1 MTRWR
6 APMTKF
12 SHTSSKQPHK
22 PVSHGVLEAYNFF
35 GKTQN
40 RMVNHQHTRNWKS
53 FEKSWVFLS
62 PSIVSFFTDFYPQ
75 FSFAYFAR
83 QWFFPMFSFEILR
96 GNRRAG
102 SESHWACPTFQG
114 PLCYLVSPSN
124 LKRFETGPIFSAR
137 IFESYASNMRII
149 KYNLHFGS
157 SMALRFRWPF
167 VSFEFYHNSK
177 QFWKYLLQNEKKQKP
192 QMTKH

>member
-53 FEKSWVFLS
+53 FPFPFYCFL
-62 PSIVSFFTDFYPQ
+62 FTDFYPQ

-102 SESHWACPTFQG
+102 SESPWACPTFHG